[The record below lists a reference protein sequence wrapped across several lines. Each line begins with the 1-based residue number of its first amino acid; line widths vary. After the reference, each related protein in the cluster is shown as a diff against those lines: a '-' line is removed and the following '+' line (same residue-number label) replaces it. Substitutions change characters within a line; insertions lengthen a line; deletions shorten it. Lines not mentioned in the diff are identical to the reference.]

1 MTIPVTLSTSSV
13 YPGGVELTFA
23 LARDLGYD
31 GVEVMV
37 LSDPKSREA
46 AELQDLVDAY
56 QLPIGS
62 IHAPTLLFTQRV
74 WGGAWD
80 KIDNSIELAQ
90 AVGAS
95 VVVLHPPFLWQRP
108 YTRAFVDGVLER
120 EAATGVVLAVENM
133 YPWRVAKD
141 LAIYRPHW
149 DPIDMPYPSNTLDLS
164 HAATSRQ
171 DGLAMAVEL
180 GSRLKHVHLCDGR
193 NNFKDEHLVPGLGT
207 QRPERVLEYLVE
219 TGYTGQVCVEVATR
233 GKGSALRDDAL
244 ARSLAFARRHLGQH
258 AGPARTID
266 VAGLAVLR
274 ARYDDAGVTPL
285 IDGDTGEP
293 GGYVGGQGAGT
304 REAADLEALKAP
316 LWVATYDGELAG
328 AVALIEQ
335 EDGNTEL
342 AVERV
347 PEEFRGR
354 GIGMALMAEV
364 IAHARAT
371 DAKRINLVTGAGEE
385 FAAAR
390 ALYVRAGFSETGPF
404 GDYPADPASIF
415 MALEF

>member
-56 QLPIGS
+56 QMPIGS

-80 KIDNSIELAQ
+80 KIDNSIELAL

-108 YTRAFVDGVLER
+108 YTRAFVEGVLQR
-120 EAATGVVLAVENM
+120 EEETGVVLAVENM

-180 GSRLKHVHLCDGR
+180 GPRLKHVHLCDGR
-193 NNFKDEHLVPGLGT
+193 NNFKDEHLVPGTGT
-207 QRPERVLEYLVE
+207 QQPERVLQYLVA
-219 TGYTGQVCVEVATR
+219 TDYAGQVCVEVATR
-233 GKGSALRDDAL
+233 GKGSVRRDDAL
-244 ARSLAFARRHLGQH
+244 ARSLAFARKYLGEH
-258 AGPARTID
+258 ARPARTID

-274 ARYDDAGVTPL
+274 ARYDDDGVAAL
-285 IDGDTGEP
+285 IDGDVGQTP
-293 GGYVGGQGAGT
+293 GFVGGQGAGT
-304 REAADLEALKAP
+304 RRAAELEAAGAR
-316 LWVATYDGELAG
+316 LWVARFDGNLAG
-328 AVALIEQ
+328 AVVLRDVGEAHA
-335 EDGNTEL
+335 EL

-354 GIGMALMAEV
+354 GIGMALLAEV

-371 DAKRINLVTGAGEE
+371 DVTRISLITGSADEYAE
-385 FAAAR
+385 AR
-390 ALYVRAGFSETGPF
+390 QLYVRAGFTESEPY
-404 GDYPADPASIF
+404 GDYSADAAATF
-415 MALEF
+415 MSLEF